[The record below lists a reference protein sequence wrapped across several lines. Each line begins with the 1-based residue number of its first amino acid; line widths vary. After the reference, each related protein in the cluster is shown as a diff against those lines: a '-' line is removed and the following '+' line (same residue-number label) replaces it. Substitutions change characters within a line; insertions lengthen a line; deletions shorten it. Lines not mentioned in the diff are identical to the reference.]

1 VAVVNTEPVD
11 PLVLQAGEGETIT
24 HELGRFVQIKASHEL
39 LALTDNRY
47 GPGESGPEPHVHLE
61 HADSFFVLGGE
72 LSFELGGEG
81 EPLRAGA
88 GAFVMVPP
96 GVVHTFRN
104 SGPADA
110 DFLNLHA
117 PSKRFADHLRA
128 GGDAADLD
136 TFDPPADGGRPA
148 SDAVLRRAGEGEVLE
163 LGPSTVTI
171 KAGGGDGIGSVAA
184 CENTV
189 AAGFPGPIPHR
200 HARMVDAFWV
210 LAGTLTVLAGD
221 ATVELRE
228 GGFALMPPG
237 ARHTFSNPGDL
248 PVRVLN
254 VFAPGGF
261 EGYLREFAVVAARDP
276 GSLPDPETMAR
287 LAAKYDF
294 EPLP

>member
-1 VAVVNTEPVD
+1 VD
-11 PLVLQAGEGETIT
+11 PVLLEAGEGETIT
-24 HELGRFVQIKASHEL
+24 HEARRFVQIKSTHDA

-47 GPGESGPEPHVHLE
+47 GPGESGPASHVHRE
-61 HADSFFVLGGE
+61 HADCFYVMGGE
-72 LSFELGGEG
+72 LTFELGADRERV
-81 EPLRAGA
+81 RAPA
-88 GAFVMVPP
+88 GTFAMVPP

-104 SGPADA
+104 EGPADA

-117 PSKRFADHLRA
+117 PSKGFAEHLRA
-128 GGDAADLD
+128 GGDGADFD
-136 TFDPPADGGRPA
+136 TFDPPADGSRPP
-148 SDAVLRRAGEGEVLE
+148 SDAVLRAPGEGEVLG

-171 KAGGGDGIGSVAA
+171 KVGDDDGIGSLAV
-184 CENTV
+184 CENTI
-189 AAGFPGPIPHR
+189 AAATPGPIPHR

-210 LAGTLTVLAGD
+210 LEGTLTLLAGD
-221 ATVELRE
+221 ATVEVRE

>member
-1 VAVVNTEPVD
+1 VD
-11 PLVLQAGEGETIT
+11 PVLLTAGEGETVT
-24 HELGRFVQIKASHEL
+24 DESGRFVQIKADHDA

-47 GPGESGPEPHVHLE
+47 AAGESGPEPHVHRE
-61 HADSFFVLGGE
+61 HSDCFFVMGGA
-72 LSFELGGEG
+72 LSFELGPDRERVGAA
-81 EPLRAGA
+81 AGT
-88 GAFVMVPP
+88 FVMVPP

-104 SGPADA
+104 EGPDDA

-117 PSKRFADHLRA
+117 PSKGFAHHLR
-128 GGDAADLD
+128 GRGDGDDFD

-148 SDAVLRRAGEGEVLE
+148 SEAFVRGPGEGEVLE

-171 KAGGGDGIGSVAA
+171 KVDGDDGIGSLAV
-184 CENTV
+184 CENAV

-200 HARMVDAFWV
+200 HERMVDSFWV

-221 ATVELRE
+221 DTFAIRE

-237 ARHTFSNPGDL
+237 VRHTFSNPGDL

-254 VFAPGGF
+254 VFVPGGF
-261 EGYLREFAVVAARDP
+261 EGYLREFALVAARDP

>member
-1 VAVVNTEPVD
+1 M
-11 PLVLQAGEGETIT
+11 VLPAGEGETIT
-24 HELGRFVQIKASHEL
+24 NESSRFVQIKGSVDA

-47 GPGESGPEPHVHLE
+47 GQGESGPESHVHRE
-61 HADSFFVLGGE
+61 HSDCFYVLGGE
-72 LSFELGGEG
+72 LTFELGAER
-81 EPLRAGA
+81 ESLRAPA
-88 GAFVMVPP
+88 GSFVMVPP

-104 SGPADA
+104 EGPADA

-117 PSKRFADHLRA
+117 PSRGFADHLRS
-128 GGDAADLD
+128 GGDGADFD

-148 SDAVLRRAGEGEVLE
+148 SDAIVRAAGEGETLE

-171 KAGGGDGIGSVAA
+171 KVSGDDSIGSVAV
-184 CENTV
+184 CENTI

-200 HARMVDAFWV
+200 HATMVDSFWV

-221 ATVELRE
+221 EALDVGA
-228 GGFALMPPG
+228 GGFALVPPG

-261 EGYLREFAVVAARDP
+261 EGYLRDFAAVAAANP
-276 GSLPDPETMAR
+276 SALPDPETMAR
-287 LAAKYDF
+287 LAARYDF